1 MSEKKGKKHYVLIKD
16 FNAFMYDHTLLRGR
30 KHICHYCLQAF
41 STEETLKCHINDSFK
56 VNGKQKIN
64 LSNSEIMKEK

>member
-1 MSEKKGKKHYVLIKD
+1 MYV
-16 FNAFMYDHTLLRGR
+16 HTLLRGR

-41 STEETLKCHINDSFK
+41 STEETSKCHINDSSK

-64 LSNSEIMKEK
+64 MSNSKIMKEK

>member
-1 MSEKKGKKHYVLIKD
+1 MYV
-16 FNAFMYDHTLLRGR
+16 HTLLRGR

-64 LSNSEIMKEK
+64 MSNSKIMKEK

>member
-1 MSEKKGKKHYVLIKD
+1 
-16 FNAFMYDHTLLRGR
+16 MYDHTLLRGR

-64 LSNSEIMKEK
+64 MSNSEIMNEK